1 MFFEATP
8 VTPETLLTEVRRL
21 ADAKYRFVTMSQTV
35 LDEHTLRLYYHFDE
49 NLTMTDLR
57 CNSEL
62 CHWSPSDAKGM
73 RHLRMDVDKDQL
85 IPSISSVYF
94 CAVLIENETQDQF
107 GVRFEG
113 LPLDYQGGMY
123 LEGEVT
129 RGPYF
134 TMTTVKRPAGAK
146 TPTPAPEGGEAGKGE
161 QA

>member
-1 MFFEATP
+1 MFFEAVP
-8 VTPETLLTEVRRL
+8 VTPETLLAEVRRL

-35 LDEHTLRLYYHFDE
+35 LDERTLRLYYHFDE

-57 CNSEL
+57 RNADL
-62 CHWSPSDAKGM
+62 CLWAPRDSKGM
-73 RHLRMDVDKDQL
+73 THLRMDVDRDQP

-129 RGPYF
+129 RAPFF
-134 TMTTVKRPAGAK
+134 TMTTIARKPAKAAG
-146 TPTPAPEGGEAGKGE
+146 PAAGKGD
-161 QA
+161 QQ